1 MSSHSI
7 LCPFCCNVSSFYQ
20 HPDVDVPPR
29 KPNQSLVSFAKFQTS
44 ASGKAS
50 GGSRLP
56 QHSTLPIDCLLTHTE
71 MHNGSSEKRG
81 RRKKNTQVAL
91 VEKIRVHLND
101 KFSSQVL
108 SPSSVLGS
116 SQRSV
121 VSHRR
126 VGGFSDSSFLGL
138 YSVDKVSS
146 EFSFS
151 LPRLVV
157 FGKHIKSVGRRV
169 GIDFSEPRN
178 SECGGAKTHSHF
190 PTHRIREL
198 RNSSLECRRR
208 PSVRTEDEEEKRR
221 GLVVR

>member
-1 MSSHSI
+1 M
-7 LCPFCCNVSSFYQ
+7 
-20 HPDVDVPPR
+20 PPR
-29 KPNQSLVSFAKFQTS
+29 KPNQSLVSFAKLQTS

-50 GGSRLP
+50 GRSRLP
-56 QHSTLPIDCLLTHTE
+56 QHSKLPIDCLLTHTE
-71 MHNGSSEKRG
+71 MHNGSSEKRV
-81 RRKKNTQVAL
+81 REKENTYTHKL
-91 VEKIRVHLND
+91 HSWRNFDD

-108 SPSSVLGS
+108 SPSSALGS

-178 SECGGAKTHSHF
+178 AECGGAKTLGHF
-190 PTHRIREL
+190 PTLSDQGI
-198 RNSSLECRRR
+198 
-208 PSVRTEDEEEKRR
+208 T
-221 GLVVR
+221 